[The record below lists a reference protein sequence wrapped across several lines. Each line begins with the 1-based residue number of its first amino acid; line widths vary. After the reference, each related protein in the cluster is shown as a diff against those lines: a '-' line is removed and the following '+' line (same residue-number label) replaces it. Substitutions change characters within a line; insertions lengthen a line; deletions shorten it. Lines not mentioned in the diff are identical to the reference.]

1 MKKIL
6 FVLLTFLNLSIYA
19 QSNAEMRAVWLTNVD
34 SPVLLSDVSIANAM
48 DYLASINVNV
58 VFPVVWNKGFTL
70 YPSTVMDNLFSK
82 PIWPTVA
89 GRDPLKQV
97 ILEAHRNGIEV
108 IPWFEFGFSS
118 SYSENGGHL
127 IAAYPSWAAK
137 NVSGNLV
144 VKNGFDWMAGTN
156 PDVQNFLLSLM
167 METIDNYDVDGVQGD
182 DRLPAMP
189 IEGGYDS
196 VTVAI
201 YKSEHNDSLPPS
213 SYTDLN
219 WKKWRADKLTQ
230 YFQRMKDSVKSRGNY
245 LILSVA
251 PSPYSFGYDEYLQD
265 AKTWMELGIPD
276 NFIPQL
282 YRQDLSSY
290 TFELNKALNYV
301 PVDKRDR
308 FFAGV
313 LAKSGSYVISPSFL
327 LSSVQANRS
336 KNVKG
341 ESFFFYEAL
350 RTNNNQLGDTLKKTY
365 YSQRSLLT
373 YRNGNDFRPK
383 AEIVNE
389 NDADAV
395 LSGIW
400 QQVPVAGYKPFVYWT
415 NDTLNYCSIEYS
427 FNPRADAWYD
437 LYAWMIPSVTFTSQA
452 RYVVYSNNDST
463 EIILNQRD
471 QKNTRWIKLKS
482 VYLTAGQKRVLKI
495 DNTYLEG
502 GKYLVADASM
512 LMINRKLSPNVIITD
527 VIEENEVENIV
538 PEGFSLEQNYPNPF
552 NPLTTIRYA
561 IPLLGGARGGFVTL
575 KVYDILGNEIEILVN
590 EEKSPGTYEV
600 TWNAVGLPSGV
611 YFYQLRAT
619 PNGGEAGS
627 FIETR
632 KMVLLR

>member
-6 FVLLTFLNLSIYA
+6 FVLLIIFSLSIHA
-19 QSNAEMRAVWLTNVD
+19 QPNAEMRAVWLTNVD

-58 VFPVVWNKGFTL
+58 VFPVVWNKGYTL
-70 YPSTVMDNLFSK
+70 YPSTIMDNLFSK

-108 IPWFEFGFSS
+108 IPWFEFGFSP
-118 SYSENGGHL
+118 SYSENGGH
-127 IAAYPSWAAK
+127 IVAAYPSWAAK

-144 VKNGFDWMAGTN
+144 VKNGFDWLAGTN
-156 PDVQNFLLSLM
+156 PDVQNFMLSLM
-167 METIDNYDVDGVQGD
+167 MESIDKYDVDGVQGD

-201 YKSEHNDSLPPS
+201 YKSEHSGNNPPS

-245 LILSVA
+245 LIMSIA

-290 TFELNKALNYV
+290 TFELNKALGYV

-313 LAKSGSYVISPSFL
+313 LARVGTYVISPTL
-327 LSSVQANRS
+327 LLGSLQANRS

-350 RTNNNQLGDTLKKTY
+350 RANNNQLGDTLKKTY
-365 YSQRSLLT
+365 YTQRSLLP

-389 NDADAV
+389 NDAGAV
-395 LSGIW
+395 LSGNW
-400 QQVPVAGYKPFVYWT
+400 QQVPVAGYKPNIYWT
-415 NDTLNYCSIEYS
+415 NDSVNYSSIEYS
-427 FNPRADAWYD
+427 FNPPADAWYD
-437 LYAWMIPSVTFTSQA
+437 LYVWMIPNVSFTSQA
-452 RYVVYSNNDST
+452 RYVVYSDNDST
-463 EIILNQRD
+463 EIILSQRD
-471 QKNTRWIKLKS
+471 QKNTRWIKLQP

-495 DNTYLEG
+495 DNKYLES
-502 GKYLVADASM
+502 GKYLIADASM
-512 LMINRKLSPNVIITD
+512 LMINRKLSPNVIITS
-527 VIEENEVENIV
+527 VEEENDVENFI
-538 PEGFSLEQNYPNPF
+538 PKGFSLEQNYPNPF
-552 NPLTTIRYA
+552 NPSTKIKFTIPIA
-561 IPLLGGARGGFVTL
+561 NSPLLGGARGGLINVQL
-575 KVYDILGNEIEILVN
+575 KVYDVLGNEITTLVN
-590 EEKSPGTYEV
+590 EAKTSGTYEV
-600 TWNAVGLPSGV
+600 TWNAAGLPSGV
-611 YFYQLRAT
+611 YFYQLRA
-619 PNGGEAGS
+619 GS
-627 FIETR
+627 FIETK
-632 KMVLLR
+632 KMILLR

>member
-1 MKKIL
+1 MKKTF
-6 FVLLTFLNLSIYA
+6 FVLLAVLSFNIYS
-19 QSNAEMRAVWLTNVD
+19 QSNPEMRAVWLTNVD
-34 SPVLLSDVSIANAM
+34 SPVLFNDGSIANAM
-48 DYLASINVNV
+48 DYLASVNVNV
-58 VFPVVWNKGFTL
+58 VFPVVWNNGYTL
-70 YPSTVMDNLFSK
+70 YASSIMKNLFAK
-82 PIWPTVA
+82 PISPSFT

-108 IPWFEFGFSS
+108 IPWFEYGFST
-118 SYSENGGHL
+118 SYSNNGGHI
-127 IAAYPSWAAK
+127 IAAYPGWAAK

-156 PDVQNFLLSLM
+156 PDVQNFMLSLM

-201 YKSEHNDSLPPS
+201 YKSEHAGSAPPS

-219 WKKWRADKLTQ
+219 WKKWRADKLTN
-230 YFQRMKDSVKSRGNY
+230 YFQRMKDSVKARGDY
-245 LILSVA
+245 LIMSVA

-301 PVDKRDR
+301 PVDKRNR

-313 LAKSGSYVISPSFL
+313 LAKVGTYVISPSL
-327 LSSVQANRS
+327 ILGSLQANRS
-336 KNVKG
+336 KNVYG

-350 RTNNNQLGDTLKKTY
+350 RANNNQLGDTLKSTY
-365 YSQRSLLT
+365 YTQRSLLPF
-373 YRNGNDFRPK
+373 RNGNDFRPK
-383 AEIVNE
+383 AEIINE
-389 NDADAV
+389 NDAGAV
-395 LSGIW
+395 LSGNW

-415 NDTLNYCSIEYS
+415 NDTTTYSSIEYS
-427 FNPRADAWYD
+427 FNAPADAWYD
-437 LYAWMIPSVTFTSQA
+437 IYVWMIPNFTFTSQA
-452 RYVVYSNNDST
+452 RYVVYSGNDST
-463 EIILNQRD
+463 EAILNQRD
-471 QKNTRWIKLKS
+471 QRNTRWIKLTS
-482 VYLTAGQKRVLKI
+482 AFLTQGLKRILKI
-495 DNTYLEG
+495 DNKFLES

-512 LMINRKLSPNVIITD
+512 LMLNRKLSPNVIITS
-527 VIEENEVENIV
+527 VQNENETNNSI
-538 PEGFSLEQNYPNPF
+538 PTGFALEQNYTNPF
-552 NPLTTIRYA
+552 NPSTTIRYA
-561 IPLLGGARGGFVTL
+561 IPLLGGARGGLATL
-575 KVYDILGNEIEILVN
+575 KVFDILGREVATLVN

-600 TWNAVGLPSGV
+600 TWNAVGMTSGV
-611 YFYQLRAT
+611 YFYQLRT
-619 PNGGEAGS
+619 DS

>member
-1 MKKIL
+1 MKKTFIVVLTIL
-6 FVLLTFLNLSIYA
+6 SLNLLA
-19 QSNAEMRAVWLTNVD
+19 QSTSEMRAVWITNVD
-34 SPVLLSDVSIANAM
+34 SPVLLSDASIASAM

-58 VFPVVWNKGFTL
+58 VFPVVWNKGHTL
-70 YPSTVMDNLFSK
+70 YPSTIMDSLFSK

-118 SYSENGGHL
+118 SYSENGGHIL
-127 IAAYPSWAAK
+127 AAYPSWAAK
-137 NVSGNLV
+137 NVNGNLV

-167 METIDNYDVDGVQGD
+167 LEVIDNYDVDGVQGD

-201 YKSEHNDSLPPS
+201 YKSEHSGSNPPS

-230 YFQRMKDSVKSRGNY
+230 YFQRMKDSVKSRGNH
-245 LILSVA
+245 LVMSVS

-265 AKTWMELGIPD
+265 TKTWMEQGIPE

-290 TFELNKALNYV
+290 TFELNKALGYV

-313 LAKSGSYVISPSFL
+313 LAKSGSYIISPSL
-327 LSSVQANRS
+327 LLNSVQTNRS

-350 RTNNNQLGDTLKKTY
+350 RTNNNQLGDTLKAVHYTN
-365 YSQRSLLT
+365 RALLP
-373 YRNGNDFRPK
+373 YRQGNDFRPK

-389 NDADAV
+389 NDAGAV
-395 LSGIW
+395 LSGNW

-427 FNPRADAWYD
+427 FNPPADAWYD
-437 LYAWMIPSVTFTSQA
+437 LYVWMIPNVSFTSQA
-452 RYVVYSNNDST
+452 RYVVYSGNDST

-471 QKNTRWIKLKS
+471 QQNTRWIKLLP

-495 DNTYLEG
+495 DNKYLES
-502 GKYLVADASM
+502 GKYLIADASM
-512 LMINRKLSPNVIITD
+512 LMINRKLSPNVFITSIQEQNG
-527 VIEENEVENIV
+527 IEVSV
-538 PEGFSLEQNYPNPF
+538 PKGFKLEQNYPNPF
-552 NPLTTIRYA
+552 NPSTKIRYT
-561 IPLLGGARGGFVTL
+561 IPRSTEYYSVLQNVTL
-575 KVYDILGNEIEILVN
+575 KIYDILGNEIETLVN
-590 EEKSPGTYEV
+590 EAKSPGTYEI
-600 TWNAVGLPSGV
+600 TWNATGLPSGV
-611 YFYQLRAT
+611 YFYQLNT
-619 PNGGEAGS
+619 GE
-627 FIETR
+627 FIETK